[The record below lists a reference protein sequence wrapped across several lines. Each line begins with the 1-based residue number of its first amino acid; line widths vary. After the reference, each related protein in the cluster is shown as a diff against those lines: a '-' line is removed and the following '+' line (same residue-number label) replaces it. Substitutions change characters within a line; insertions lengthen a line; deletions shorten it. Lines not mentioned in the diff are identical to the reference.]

1 MMRVK
6 AVLLA
11 GLLASTLSAQAAT
24 VVVFGDSISAAYGL
38 EVNKGWVAKLQQRL
52 DREQPGRH
60 KVINA
65 SVSGETTQGGVLRL
79 PKVLAQYQPDVLV
92 LELGGND
99 GLRGQPVPLMAKN
112 LTAMIGQA
120 RQQKARVLLVGMRI
134 PPNYGKAYTE
144 AFAATFPQVAKA
156 TKTPL
161 LPFLL
166 EGVGGRPE
174 LMQDDGIHPNVQ
186 AQDRLADNV
195 WPHLKPL
202 LKP

>member
-1 MMRVK
+1 MMRVRT
-6 AVLLA
+6 VLLA

-52 DREQPGRH
+52 DREQPGKH

-65 SVSGETTQGGVLRL
+65 SVSGETTQGGLLRL

-99 GLRGQPVPLMAKN
+99 GLRGQPLPLMAKN

-120 RQQKARVLLVGMRI
+120 RQQKGALVDL
-134 PPNYGKAYTE
+134 
-144 AFAATFPQVAKA
+144 ATCGNVAAKA
-156 TKTPL
+156 SVYV
-161 LPFLL
+161 LP
-166 EGVGGRPE
+166 
-174 LMQDDGIHPNVQ
+174 
-186 AQDRLADNV
+186 
-195 WPHLKPL
+195 
-202 LKP
+202 

>member
-1 MMRVK
+1 MMRVRT
-6 AVLLA
+6 VLLA

-52 DREQPGRH
+52 DREQPGKH

-65 SVSGETTQGGVLRL
+65 SVSGETTQGGLLRL
-79 PKVLAQYQPDVLV
+79 PKVLAQYKPDVLV

-99 GLRGQPVPLMAKN
+99 GLRGQPLPLMAKN

-134 PPNYGKAYTE
+134 PPNYGKTYTE
-144 AFAATFPQVAKA
+144 AFAATFPQVAKSTRA
-156 TKTPL
+156 PL

-174 LMQDDGIHPNVQ
+174 LMQDDGIHPNAQ

-202 LKP
+202 IKP

>member
-52 DREQPGRH
+52 DREQPGKH

-144 AFAATFPQVAKA
+144 AFAAAFPQVAKA

-174 LMQDDGIHPNVQ
+174 LMQDDGIHPNAQ

>member
-1 MMRVK
+1 MRVK

-52 DREQPGRH
+52 DREQPGKH

-79 PKVLAQYQPDVLV
+79 PKVLAQYHPDVLV

-134 PPNYGKAYTE
+134 PPNYGKVYTE
-144 AFAATFPQVAKA
+144 AFAAAFPQVAKA

-174 LMQDDGIHPNVQ
+174 LMQDDGIHPNAQ

>member
-1 MMRVK
+1 MIKRCL
-6 AVLLA
+6 LLA
-11 GLLASTLSAQAAT
+11 CLLAAPLAQAGK

-38 EVNKGWVAKLQQRL
+38 NPAQGWVSLLQKKLGAKHQ
-52 DREQPGRH
+52 
-60 KVINA
+60 VVNA
-65 SVSGETTQGGVLRL
+65 SLSGETTAGGLSRLPGVLQQH
-79 PKVLAQYQPDVLV
+79 KPDVLV

-174 LMQDDGIHPNVQ
+174 LMQDDGIHPNAQ

>member
-6 AVLLA
+6 TVLLA

-52 DREQPGRH
+52 DREQPGKH
-60 KVINA
+60 QVINA
-65 SVSGETTQGGVLRL
+65 SVSGETTQGGLLRL
-79 PKVLAQYQPDVLV
+79 PKVLKQYQPDVLV

-99 GLRGQPVPLMAKN
+99 GLRGQPLPLMAKN
-112 LTAMIGQA
+112 LTAMITQA
-120 RQQKARVLLVGMRI
+120 RQQPSRVLLVGMRI
-134 PPNYGKAYTE
+134 PPNYGKVYTE
-144 AFAATFPQVAKA
+144 AFAATFPQVAKT

-174 LMQDDGIHPNVQ
+174 LMQDDGIHPNAQ

>member
-1 MMRVK
+1 MMRVRT
-6 AVLLA
+6 VLLA

-52 DREQPGRH
+52 DREQPGKH

-65 SVSGETTQGGVLRL
+65 SVSGETTQGGLLRL

-99 GLRGQPVPLMAKN
+99 GLRGQPLPLMAKN

-134 PPNYGKAYTE
+134 PPNYGKTYTE
-144 AFAATFPQVAKA
+144 AFAATFPQVAKS
-156 TKTPL
+156 TKAPL

-166 EGVGGRPE
+166 VGVGGRPE

>member
-52 DREQPGRH
+52 DREQPGKH

-79 PKVLAQYQPDVLV
+79 PKVLAQYHPDVLV

-144 AFAATFPQVAKA
+144 AFAAAFPQVAKA

-174 LMQDDGIHPNVQ
+174 LMQDDGIHPNAQ

>member
-1 MMRVK
+1 MRVK

-52 DREQPGRH
+52 DREQPGKH

-99 GLRGQPVPLMAKN
+99 GLRGLPVPLMAKN

-144 AFAATFPQVAKA
+144 AFAAAFPQVAKA

-174 LMQDDGIHPNVQ
+174 LMQDDGIHPNAQ

>member
-1 MMRVK
+1 MMRVRT
-6 AVLLA
+6 VLLA

-52 DREQPGRH
+52 DREQPGKH

-79 PKVLAQYQPDVLV
+79 PKVLAQYKPDVLV

-99 GLRGQPVPLMAKN
+99 GLRGQPLPLMAKN

-134 PPNYGKAYTE
+134 PPNYGKTYTE
-144 AFAATFPQVAKA
+144 AFAVTFPQVAK
-156 TKTPL
+156 TGKVPL

-174 LMQDDGIHPNVQ
+174 LMQDDGIHPNAQ

>member
-1 MMRVK
+1 MRVK

-52 DREQPGRH
+52 DREQPGKH

-79 PKVLAQYQPDVLV
+79 PKVLAQYKPDVLV
-92 LELGGND
+92 LELGGNEPFIVFD
-99 GLRGQPVPLMAKN
+99 DADVD
-112 LTAMIGQA
+112 
-120 RQQKARVLLVGMRI
+120 
-134 PPNYGKAYTE
+134 TE

-156 TKTPL
+156 TKVPL

-166 EGVGGRPE
+166 EGVGGRAE
-174 LMQDDGIHPNVQ
+174 LMQDDGIHPNAQ

>member
-1 MMRVK
+1 MRVK

-52 DREQPGRH
+52 DREQPGKHR
-60 KVINA
+60 VINA

-144 AFAATFPQVAKA
+144 AFAAAFPQVAKA

-174 LMQDDGIHPNVQ
+174 LMQDDGIHPNAQ